1 MKLLLY
7 AFIPG
12 LLLLS
17 PDTAYGQ
24 SDALQKQSAGTQTT
38 ATSQPPSPVLNHI
51 AVHVYDL
58 KKSADFYEHVVQLSK
73 IPEPF
78 NDGLHEWFSIG
89 SSQLHLIAGAPAGRE
104 QNKNSHLC
112 FSVQSIEAFIERLDE
127 YGIDYSNWPGD
138 SRSPTVRPDG
148 VKQIYFQDPD
158 GYWIE
163 VNNDR

>member
-1 MKLLLY
+1 MKLFFRSFLT
-7 AFIPG
+7 G
-12 LLLLS
+12 LLLSLG
-17 PDTAYGQ
+17 TVYGQ
-24 SDALQKQSAGTQTT
+24 SGTLQKQSANEQLVEGQQQTG
-38 ATSQPPSPVLNHI
+38 PVLNHI
-51 AVHVYDL
+51 AVYVHDL
-58 KKSADFYEHVVQLSK
+58 KKSADFYEDVVQLRK

-78 NDGLHEWFSIG
+78 QDGRHEWFSIG
-89 SSQLHLIAGAPAGRE
+89 GSQLHLIAGASAGRE

>member
-1 MKLLLY
+1 MKLLLRS
-7 AFIPG
+7 FLPG

-17 PDTAYGQ
+17 LGPVYGQ
-24 SDALQKQSAGTQTT
+24 SDAFQEQSASPQAT
-38 ATSQPPSPVLNHI
+38 AIQQQSGPVLNHI
-51 AVHVYDL
+51 AVYVHDL
-58 KKSADFYEHVVQLSK
+58 KKSADFYEHVVQLPK

-78 NDGLHEWFSIG
+78 RDGLHEWFSIG
-89 SSQLHLIAGAPAGRE
+89 SSQLHLIAGAAAGRE

-112 FSVQSIEAFIERLDE
+112 FSVQSIEAFIERLE
-127 YGIDYSNWPGD
+127 QYGIDYSNWPGD
-138 SRSPTVRPDG
+138 SRSPTIRPDG